1 MKTNEEIEQ
10 EYNDLLKFY
19 ADKPLS
25 SIVEEIV
32 ALKNMVE
39 PLQEYNQ
46 FLQKQIL
53 KIREIVLP
61 LDFLPRNEQGEVI
74 KPRRGRPR
82 KDNSR
87 YISMKSLFNDTKE

>member
-39 PLQEYNQ
+39 PLQEYNK
-46 FLQKQIL
+46 FLQAQIT
-53 KIREIVLP
+53 KVRDIILP
-61 LDFLPRNEQGEVI
+61 LDFLPRDENGNII
-74 KPRRGRPR
+74 KPKRGRPR
-82 KDNSR
+82 KDYTLYN
-87 YISMKSLFNDTKE
+87 K